1 MVARLV
7 ETGFR
12 AQKTAQ
18 ALIAGVF
25 MRVFHQF
32 LSANLPLPS
41 AAERKAL
48 QRRFR
53 TLLTDEI
60 DHVRAGRYPEKVLFQ
75 TNLLETLRA
84 LPDGVIEMPRVILR
98 ARKNRY
104 DDLPDHATRPNPTD
118 LSRFPRYYR
127 RNFHWQSDGWFSDE
141 SAKRYDAGVDLLFG
155 GTTDIMRRMIV
166 PAVAASIANTSS
178 PRVLDIATGTGRF
191 LAQLNLAAPTARLYG
206 LDLSPHY
213 LKFARTSL
221 AHLEDLSLVAEN
233 AESMP
238 FADQTFDAV
247 TSVFLFHELPS
258 DARRNV
264 VREAFRVVRPGGLFA
279 VLDSAQ
285 LDSAPDIA
293 FFLESFPKLYH
304 EPYYKGYL
312 RDPLPS
318 LLAECGFE
326 IVADRDH
333 FVSRAVIARRP
344 ASPESSASL
353 ESAES

>member
-32 LSANLPLPS
+32 LTANLPLPS
-41 AAERKAL
+41 PAERKAL

-53 TLLTDEI
+53 ALLTDEI
-60 DHVRAGRYPEKVLFQ
+60 NHVRAGHYPERVLFQ

-104 DDLPDHATRPNPTD
+104 DDLPDQATRPHPID

-141 SAKRYDAGVDLLFG
+141 SARRYDAGVDLLFG

-166 PAVAASIANTSS
+166 PDVAASLADTPS

-191 LAQLNLAAPTARLYG
+191 LAQLHLAAPTARLYG
-206 LDLSPHY
+206 LDLSTHY
-213 LKFARTSL
+213 LKFAHTSL
-221 AHLEDLSLVAEN
+221 AHIAQITDLSLVAEN

-247 TSVFLFHELPS
+247 TCVFLFHELPS

-304 EPYYKGYL
+304 EPYFKGYL

-326 IVADRDH
+326 VVADRDH
-333 FVSRAVIARRP
+333 FVSRAVIAHRP
-344 ASPESSASL
+344 AV
-353 ESAES
+353 AE